1 MSKKNNIIK
10 NNIIKNNNIEH
21 KKNNLYKDIYGID
34 KSIPELKMKD
44 FIYKNKKL
52 YINNDY
58 YSSKKG
64 FIIFYAPWCK
74 HCVKLSELFIDLAM
88 SNVNL
93 FNFGAINGENIDDGN
108 DRLCI
113 YAKIKY
119 YPTLK
124 YIKDDGSLENYPF
137 ELNADNLIYY
147 INTNM

>member
-1 MSKKNNIIK
+1 MNKKNN
-10 NNIIKNNNIEH
+10 NIKNNNKKNI
-21 KKNNLYKDIYGID
+21 KNNLYKNIYGSD
-34 KSIPELKMKD
+34 KYITELKMKD

-58 YSSKKG
+58 FSSKKG

-74 HCVKLSELFIDLAM
+74 HCIKLSELFIDLAM

-93 FNFGAINGENIDDGN
+93 FNFGSVNCENIDNDN

-124 YIKDDGSLENYPF
+124 YIKDDGSLESYPF